1 YPISAEDESAVRL
14 ERFFLYASDNARCRT
29 IATVCQGNLT
39 EVRRNYDMADPDART
54 PVALIHDKW
63 REPGRT
69 RLQCMA
75 QAADRTAFT
84 APAYW
89 MTSSEECPMRAFMAI
104 CFLILSTAAMAA
116 ANDAAVPSGT
126 MKLRQLNGISYI
138 SGGVGIDEAATIRGM
153 ARQFNV
159 RMHFVDNNDNSSL
172 SDVTV
177 TLFNA
182 RREIVL
188 LVLSEGPYLYMN
200 LPRGAYRAVIRYGG
214 SIVSRSIA
222 VTGDSAPVDLL
233 LRFPAMPP
241 GSDSLIARPVQG
253 QFPAKSR

>member
-1 YPISAEDESAVRL
+1 
-14 ERFFLYASDNARCRT
+14 
-29 IATVCQGNLT
+29 
-39 EVRRNYDMADPDART
+39 
-54 PVALIHDKW
+54 
-63 REPGRT
+63 
-69 RLQCMA
+69 MA
-75 QAADRTAFT
+75 QAADRSAFT
-84 APAYW
+84 APADG
-89 MTSSEECPMRAFMAI
+89 MTSSEECPMRAFMTI

-116 ANDAAVPSGT
+116 TNDAAVPSQAGT
-126 MKLRQLNGISYI
+126 IRLRQLNGISYI

-159 RMHFVDNNDNSSL
+159 RMHFVDSNDNSAL

-222 VTGDSAPVDLL
+222 VTGDSAAVDLL

-253 QFPAKSR
+253 QPPAKSR